1 MGHTASRQFRK
12 SNNRLHKKKNIQINS
27 RQVNTNENIFKLH
40 DNSKQPSLHHLTD
53 QFTLASSSNYQSSF
67 EQALIDS
74 LYNSTNPRPLALYIY
89 DEQSSATDIFNEL
102 VFNSDSINTY
112 LSEEFILWKWNLT
125 EGDYQELLTIVT
137 KHANK
142 QVAEI
147 IDSTST
153 EIYPLIICLIFDHG
167 QIKIESVIQG
177 IMSDSEIFALLIQ
190 TRDAFGARFDLPNT
204 NGLNLRNISTEN
216 WSIPKSTLI
225 QVSKESNEFR
235 RVAADFHDGASSIVR
250 IDRIENSTWL
260 IQYLNQKQMIDARLG
275 HDHTEKLLFH
285 GCPYAAA
292 KKILQQ
298 AFDHDRIGTHG
309 SYCGHGFYFS
319 TNWHVS
325 DGYAK
330 PNPSTGEKRILM
342 CRVLVGRSCEGNSTM
357 KTCPL
362 NYDSTTGGLDTY
374 VVYSNRHVLPE
385 YLITYK

>member
-1 MGHTASRQFRK
+1 
-12 SNNRLHKKKNIQINS
+12 
-27 RQVNTNENIFKLH
+27 
-40 DNSKQPSLHHLTD
+40 
-53 QFTLASSSNYQSSF
+53 
-67 EQALIDS
+67 
-74 LYNSTNPRPLALYIY
+74 
-89 DEQSSATDIFNEL
+89 
-102 VFNSDSINTY
+102 FNSDSINTY

-125 EGDYQELLTIVT
+125 EENYQELLTIVT

-153 EIYPLIICLIFDHG
+153 EIYPLIICLIFDQG

-260 IQYLNQKQMIDARLG
+260 IQYLNQKQIVDARLG

-309 SYCGHGFYFS
+309 SACGHGFYF
-319 TNWHVS
+319 
-325 DGYAK
+325 
-330 PNPSTGEKRILM
+330 
-342 CRVLVGRSCEGNSTM
+342 
-357 KTCPL
+357 
-362 NYDSTTGGLDTY
+362 
-374 VVYSNRHVLPE
+374 
-385 YLITYK
+385 